1 MQTITIELTDNT
13 SLKYLQDLERKN
25 LIKIVN
31 NNYNSYALAG
41 ENLSEE
47 DFKEWIEYAEQQP
60 STNLKDAKKIWA
72 TQKKKLQKIIQ

>member
-1 MQTITIELTDNT
+1 MQTIIIELTGNT

-41 ENLSEE
+41 ENLSAE

-60 STNLKDAKKIWA
+60 SVNLIDAKEIWA